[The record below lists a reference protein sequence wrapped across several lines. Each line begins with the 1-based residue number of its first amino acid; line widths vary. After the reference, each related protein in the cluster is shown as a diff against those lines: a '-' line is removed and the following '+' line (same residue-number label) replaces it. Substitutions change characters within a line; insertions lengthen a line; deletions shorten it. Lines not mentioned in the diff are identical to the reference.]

1 MALNLAAGGFVDGT
15 GLDKQHDI
23 NSQLVRFSNYLSD
36 DLGQRFNIWRQFP
49 LMPITTL
56 HLGQVRTNGTLR
68 FPGSVRIALGDA
80 ALEY

>member
-15 GLDKQHDI
+15 GLI